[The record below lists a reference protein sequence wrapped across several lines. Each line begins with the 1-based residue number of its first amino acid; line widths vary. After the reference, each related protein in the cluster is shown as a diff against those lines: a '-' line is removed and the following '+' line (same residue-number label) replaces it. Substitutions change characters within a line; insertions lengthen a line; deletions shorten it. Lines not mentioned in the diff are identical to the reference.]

1 MLNCFPKIG
10 CNFRP
15 QRESDASVLI
25 MFSNPWIDYFK
36 KRWIQAS
43 FAPRANLE
51 ASAIY
56 SWNLQQPHELCH
68 VKGILHPKCSWTPL
82 PIHAISQCIWTLVNL
97 HTSQNQGFNFMLDFI
112 IPVHA
117 ALNKHISCHMV
128 FYVTVET
135 FLMTLMNCLR
145 ILWAWFDLRSCAGG
159 IGWSSGSWVGRSLA
173 FSLFAQSSRSS
184 GGLAFNMGSLVL
196 ENRHELCC

>member
-1 MLNCFPKIG
+1 MFGWLEDRLGDCLSQLADENHEDCDSKFHNRRRDATSLNPFEFTPSLTLAAYIWKKIFLG
-10 CNFRP
+10 
-15 QRESDASVLI
+15 QSL
-25 MFSNPWIDYFK
+25 
-36 KRWIQAS
+36 
-43 FAPRANLE
+43 
-51 ASAIY
+51 
-56 SWNLQQPHELCH
+56 
-68 VKGILHPKCSWTPL
+68 
-82 PIHAISQCIWTLVNL
+82 
-97 HTSQNQGFNFMLDFI
+97 GFII

-135 FLMTLMNCLR
+135 FLMTLLMNCLR